1 MARSM
6 VSLGIFIPRALA
18 MAFRNAELES
28 GSSLPPSFTA
38 TLISLMALVN
48 SFARF
53 LSCAP
58 LRRLI
63 FDHLLCPA
71 TIQILI
77 LGKDKDCM
85 QMCRW
90 RRCADARMCGCAD
103 LLIEKFMERSTGALL
118 CFTAKA
124 RRRRRGR

>member
-90 RRCADARMCGCAD
+90 RRCAD